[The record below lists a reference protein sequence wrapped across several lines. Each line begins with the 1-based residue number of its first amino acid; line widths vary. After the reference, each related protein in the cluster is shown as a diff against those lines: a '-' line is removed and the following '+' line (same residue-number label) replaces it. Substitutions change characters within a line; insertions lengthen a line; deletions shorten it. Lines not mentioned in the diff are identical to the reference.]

1 MGQRRKECYL
11 FLGEKIGRKE
21 AKDGLR
27 PLPKIAIMRE
37 IQSGGLGMENKRAEM
52 LFFFCKKVLNY
63 THNRRIIVI
72 ARRKQSEN
80 KRPD

>member
-1 MGQRRKECYL
+1 
-11 FLGEKIGRKE
+11 
-21 AKDGLR
+21 
-27 PLPKIAIMRE
+27 MRE
-37 IQSGGLGMENKRAEM
+37 IQGGGLGMENKRAEM

-72 ARRKQSEN
+72 ARRKQNEN

>member
-1 MGQRRKECYL
+1 
-11 FLGEKIGRKE
+11 
-21 AKDGLR
+21 
-27 PLPKIAIMRE
+27 
-37 IQSGGLGMENKRAEM
+37 MENKRAEM

-72 ARRKQSEN
+72 ARRKQNEN